1 MTAMR
6 ALIPLKLVPSHKREL
21 LSICIWK
28 ITEADG
34 GKYGTRYKSEAALTA
49 PRSMV
54 AHEHVYQRAK
64 IVTALLKEPHRLEEL
79 AKRAVGCV
87 VTREEHKRLTAL
99 GIARPELDGWARYE
113 AAQIRVVDCQ
123 TRRLIDLAEANAIRE
138 PPDPPSEN

>member
-6 ALIPLKLVPSHKREL
+6 ALIPLELVASQKREL

-28 ITEADG
+28 ITEAEG

-79 AKRAVGCV
+79 AQRAVGCV

-99 GIARPELDGWARYE
+99 GVASGARWLGT
-113 AAQIRVVDCQ
+113 I
-123 TRRLIDLAEANAIRE
+123 
-138 PPDPPSEN
+138 